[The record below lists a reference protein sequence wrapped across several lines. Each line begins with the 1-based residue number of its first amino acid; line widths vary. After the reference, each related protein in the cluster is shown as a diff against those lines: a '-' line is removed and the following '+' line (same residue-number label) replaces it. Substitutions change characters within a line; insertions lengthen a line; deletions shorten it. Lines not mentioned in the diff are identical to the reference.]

1 MKNIQNKLLALF
13 IMLMTVPMIGS
24 AQVVSSHAHYF
35 VNSVCKSCGF
45 QKKLASTNVGAV
57 GILDGREAI
66 VVELN
71 VNGVTKKVAVATMN
85 VGATSVDEGAGT
97 DAVAPCHGK
106 MFTFADAN
114 DASKTGLSDGWYVP
128 SKGELEALMN
138 KCSWNGTKKGL
149 ELSFSDY
156 GTSLFLPVCGFTNPN
171 ATSPVYRAVHADY
184 WASTEYD
191 SSKGWNLFFNANGKE
206 IRGFDKTYKFNVRP
220 FHELGEISGIQLTP
234 TGANVE
240 GFSGESYYKA
250 FDGITTNKWCG
261 QKTGDAPY
269 VEFKS
274 PAPTTIESYYIYTG
288 NDINASGIEGVRNP
302 MSWALFAKTNPT
314 DSWTAI
320 STVDDGELPT
330 TYSTKKEF
338 LIDPAY
344 RNYSYQ
350 YFKLVIYYT
359 TTKQRE
365 YIFEVGEIGIEAEH
379 IHDYPAGKVVCNVC
393 GHVKTHDHVYVNCIC
408 TKCGEVKKFAS
419 TTAGEVGMLDGR
431 EAIVVDLNVNGVT
444 KKVAVTTENFVYGD
458 INSTYLS
465 FSNVEDLA
473 TTTLK
478 DSRWYV
484 PSKAELE
491 ALASKLTWN
500 ATKKG
505 GELNFPSLGTTLFF
519 PAAGWISEL
528 SVVHDNGV
536 GYYWSS
542 TQGTSS
548 KTAYL
553 MRISDTKI
561 EVNEDQRVDNVNV
574 RLFYEVEISGN
585 TNSSV
590 RWKLNFLTNT
600 LTFEGT
606 GSTSSTSMSNTYN
619 WEDYK
624 DRISNVVFGEGITEI
639 SEGCFMGMNIESV
652 SFPSTLKTIN
662 RTAFKNCVKIKEVT
676 LPASLTNIYSDSFSG
691 CTNLTKLTYGAGT
704 REVLRAY
711 LTNVTT
717 VVLPNSVTKIGSSAF
732 YQCAKLQSIVIPD
745 GVTEIGK
752 YAFEGCSNL
761 LSIDIP
767 NNVTKIG
774 EAAFNGCSNLQELN
788 LPTSMES
795 IDYYAFQGCKELQK
809 VILPGSLTKIS
820 SSTFNGCTNLQ
831 QVTLPNT
838 LEEIEASAFLG
849 CKNLASIDLP
859 ANLKVIR
866 SSAFGDCAALQSITI
881 PSTVTSV
888 GSNAFGN
895 TSNLKNVIIEGS
907 PYLNEN
913 AFTNCSAL
921 QVVELKVEQSFDS
934 HSAAF
939 TNCSSSCV
947 LHVPAVLYEWATV
960 TAPWSGFII
969 RMNENLMIV
978 NADDTRSIMYFD
990 PDKSDNEW
998 ELVDGLKS
1006 LKVFEDIN
1014 MSSLTYKRNFSS
1026 TTWQSLFVPFDIE
1039 VTEDVLS
1046 MCDIA
1051 FPYMVSTKGST
1062 NGGMQE
1068 AEKGLDALVLMKLES
1083 GETAHANTPYF
1094 IRAKNT
1100 GAFELTV
1107 ENTILHNT
1115 DDIQTVECETV
1126 FDEYQFIGQY
1136 AQGKPEAGTT
1146 WYAIT
1151 PSGSLAMGGDSSPA
1165 LGAMRSYMTKS
1176 SKNYGAAPAQ
1186 AKAMRILTFGEDS
1199 EATAIVTAHAD
1210 ATDSSK
1216 TIYSISGI
1224 RLSKPQKGLNIIG
1237 GKKVVIK

>member
-13 IMLMTVPMIGS
+13 IMLMTVPMIGT
-24 AQVVSSHAHYF
+24 AQVVSPHAHYF

-71 VNGVTKKVAVATMN
+71 VNGVTKKIAVATMN
-85 VGATSVDEGAGT
+85 IADNG
-97 DAVAPCHGK
+97 GK
-106 MFTFADAN
+106 GFSYADAK
-114 DASKTGLSDGWYVP
+114 DATKTGLTDGWYVP
-128 SKGELEALMN
+128 TKDEMEALAAKLTFN
-138 KCSWNGTKKGL
+138 STRKGA
-149 ELSFSDY
+149 ELVMDDK
-156 GTSLFLPVCGFTNPN
+156 TLFLPAEGYYYGGKWNDVNSSCVYWTC
-171 ATSPVYRAVHADY
+171 TSPSSGRGYRLDMS
-184 WASTEYD
+184 ASVTRVFE
-191 SSKGWNLFFNANGKE
+191 GNTGTGVQTP
-206 IRGFDKTYKFNVRP
+206 IRP

-261 QKTGDAPY
+261 QKTDDAPY

-344 RNYSYQ
+344 RNYSFQ

-359 TTKQRE
+359 TIKQRE

-393 GHVKTHDHVYVNCIC
+393 GHVKTHDHVYVNYIC
-408 TKCGEVKKFAS
+408 TKCGEEKRFTS
-419 TTAGEVGMLDGR
+419 SNAGEVGMFYGR
-431 EAIVVDLNVNGVT
+431 EAILVDLVERDGVA
-444 KKVAVTTENFVYGD
+444 KKVAVATMNVGATSVEGEGSNGSYFNFAEANDPSKTSLTDG
-458 INSTYLS
+458 
-465 FSNVEDLA
+465 
-473 TTTLK
+473 
-478 DSRWYV
+478 WYV
-484 PSKAELE
+484 PNEKELVALSKQL
-491 ALASKLTWN
+491 KWN
-500 ATKKG
+500 ATRKG
-505 GELNFPSLGTTLFF
+505 REVNFPSLGTTLFI
-519 PAAGWISEL
+519 PAAGYTDMSGSHEKE
-528 SVVHDNGV
+528 SK
-536 GYYWSS
+536 GYLWSS
-542 TQGTSS
+542 SEDGTTDNTPYAFCLNFDYVTIGVPARPQG
-548 KTAYL
+548 
-553 MRISDTKI
+553 RGF
-561 EVNEDQRVDNVNV
+561 NV
-574 RLFYEVEISGN
+574 RPFHLVEISGN
-585 TNSSV
+585 TNSTVS
-590 RWKLNFLTNT
+590 WKLNFLTNT

-624 DRISNVVFGEGITEI
+624 DFISTIVFGEGITEI

-652 SFPSTLKTIN
+652 SFPSTLRTIN

-691 CTNLTKLTYGAGT
+691 CANLTKLTYGAGT

-732 YQCAKLQSIVIPD
+732 YQCAKLQSIIIPA

-752 YAFEGCSNL
+752 YAFSGCSNL

-767 NNVTKIG
+767 NGVTKIG

-788 LPTSMES
+788 LPASMES
-795 IDYYAFQGCKELQK
+795 IDYYAFQGCKEIQK
-809 VILPGSLTKIS
+809 VTLPSSLTKIS

-849 CKNLASIDLP
+849 CQNLASIDLP
-859 ANLKVIR
+859 ANLKAIR

-913 AFTNCSAL
+913 AFTNCGVL

-939 TNCSSSCV
+939 TNYSSSCV

-978 NADDTRSIMYFD
+978 NADDTRSIMYLD
-990 PDKSDNEW
+990 PNESGNEL

-1014 MSSLTYKRNFSS
+1014 MSSLSYKRNFSS
-1026 TTWQSLFVPFDIE
+1026 ATWQSLFVPFDIE

-1046 MCDIA
+1046 KCDIA

-1068 AEKGLDALVLMKLES
+1068 VEKGQNALVIMKLES
-1083 GETAHANTPYF
+1083 GETAHAGTPYF
-1094 IRAKNT
+1094 IRPKSA

-1115 DDIQTVECETV
+1115 DDKLTVECETV

-1136 AQGKPEAGTT
+1136 DQGKPAAGTT
-1146 WYAIT
+1146 WYAVT
-1151 PSGSLAMGGDSSPA
+1151 PSGSLARGGDTSKA
-1165 LGAMRSYMTKS
+1165 LGAMRYYMTKT
-1176 SKNYGAAPAQ
+1176 SKNTNTAPAQ
-1186 AKAMRILTFGEDS
+1186 AKAMRLLTFGEDD
-1199 EATAIVTAHAD
+1199 EATAIVAAHAD
-1210 ATDSSK
+1210 EFDSINTFCSVN
-1216 TIYSISGI
+1216 GVH
-1224 RLSKPQKGLNIIG
+1224 LSEPQKGLNIISG
-1237 GKKVVIK
+1237 KVVFVK